1 MLCPSRSNVRNS
13 VGWEHEQWTTWM
25 SRQSRRMTASFELA
39 RAAVSSIE
47 GQLTFQANHLLW
59 RSRTQTW
66 LASRSPS
73 RRISK
78 SWWITLLLGL
88 VMVAWSFGGP
98 ITKLMNRLFSKYI
111 FNIPSPFWIE
121 NSTQQLDGD
130 GANWARNR
138 VLVPAISSFIDFW
151 RFFHRLLFDPK
162 GLRPTSQMKRVIVY
176 KVEVRKNGRIYQSTI
191 NIVRCRKRDA
201 YLP

>member
-1 MLCPSRSNVRNS
+1 MSSGPPGWAASHDGWPHHSSWHELLLVPSRDNWRFRPIICYGGHERRLDLL
-13 VGWEHEQWTTWM
+13 VG
-25 SRQSRRMTASFELA
+25 LLL
-39 RAAVSSIE
+39 E
-47 GQLTFQANHLLW
+47 GFP
-59 RSRTQTW
+59 
-66 LASRSPS
+66 SP
-73 RRISK
+73 R
-78 SWWITLLLGL
+78 WITLLLGL